1 MAFDLLTRKAS
12 KRDWSRES
20 SLVTVPTL
28 PTLANMQKPVTTLV
42 EQAKELDRTV
52 KVRPSDG
59 GATVTVRKKW
69 G

>member
-1 MAFDLLTRKAS
+1 MAFDLLTRKSS

-28 PTLANMQKPVTTLV
+28 PALANMQKPITKIV
-42 EQAKELDRTV
+42 EQAKELDQTV
-52 KVRPSDG
+52 KVRPSNG
-59 GATVTVRKKW
+59 GATVTVKRKW